1 MHFIRSGR
9 GAPALAFVHG
19 FACSHRDWQAQIEFF
34 SETHEVVAC
43 DLRGHG
49 ATPGRPQEC
58 SIEHYGGDV
67 AALIANLGLPEV
79 ILVGHSMGCRVV
91 LEAARLDPE
100 RVAGIVLVD
109 GSRQGIGD
117 PEAAERN
124 ARTMLESKGYTAFMR
139 PFFEAMFLETTDQSQ
154 AVVAR
159 ALRLPEDIGTELF
172 ARMARWDAG
181 SIEAAVRALRV
192 PVLAVQSTY
201 VNTERQRVP
210 IKPGDSTPFLDLLRE
225 HVKDLRVE
233 ILGGVGHFSQL
244 EAPER
249 LNRLIS
255 GFLEAV

>member
-1 MHFIRSGR
+1 MHFVRLGQ
-9 GAPALAFVHG
+9 GAPTLVFVHG
-19 FACSHRDWQAQIEFF
+19 LACSHEDWQAQLQFF
-34 SETHEVVAC
+34 SATHEVVAC

-49 ATPGRPQEC
+49 ATPGRPHEC

-67 AALIANLGLPEV
+67 AALIANLGLSEV

-117 PEAAERN
+117 PDAAERN
-124 ARTMLESKGYTAFMR
+124 ARAALEAKGYAAFMR
-139 PFFEAMFLETTDQSQ
+139 PFFEAMFLERSAQSE

-159 ALRLPEDIGTELF
+159 ALRLPEDIGSALF
-172 ARMARWDAG
+172 PRMARWDAG
-181 SIEAAVRALRV
+181 SMEAAVRAVRA

-201 VNTERQRVP
+201 VNTERRRVP
-210 IKPGDSTPFLDLLRE
+210 IKPGDTTPFLDLLRQ

-233 ILGGVGHFSQL
+233 ILGGVGHFSQI
-244 EAPER
+244 EAPQR
-249 LNRLIS
+249 LNRMVS
-255 GFLEAV
+255 AFLEAV